1 MDVSGGVPS
10 RVSVALLRLLVVPGA
25 QSACSG
31 YRAWPCHIPSRFLTC
46 PRRSGLC
53 VTGPAGLMQQPQALT
68 AAPSSGLGFVT
79 SGTLS
84 CSLSLEFVF
93 KTELML
99 EPTLQ
104 VPLQGLARTYIV
116 LTTVGG
122 GGEIL
127 GLAVHLGETH
137 HSRK

>member
-1 MDVSGGVPS
+1 MAASYSVSFLDVSREEWTVCH
-10 RVSVALLRLLVVPGA
+10 GA
-25 QSACSG
+25 GRPHAAAAGPHGCPEV
-31 YRAWPCHIPSRFLTC
+31 RAWLCHQWDLK
-46 PRRSGLC
+46 L
-53 VTGPAGLMQQPQALT
+53 L
-68 AAPSSGLGFVT
+68 
-79 SGTLS
+79 
-84 CSLSLEFVF
+84 SLSEFVF

-137 HSRK
+137 RSRK